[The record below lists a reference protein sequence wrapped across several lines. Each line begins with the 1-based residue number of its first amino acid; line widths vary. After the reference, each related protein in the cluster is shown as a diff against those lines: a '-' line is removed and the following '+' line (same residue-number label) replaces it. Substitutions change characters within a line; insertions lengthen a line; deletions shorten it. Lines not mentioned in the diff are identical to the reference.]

1 MATKHPGSVEIR
13 VAKVGPNGKPH
24 AEILLNDGIN
34 VAHLGVIIEKVTRD
48 KALRDKL
55 GLGACGACKSGFDF
69 NLRDRFEEVIQFNLA
84 DLGIRDL
91 EKGAA

>member
-1 MATKHPGSVEIR
+1 MATRHPNSVEIR
-13 VAKVGPNGKPH
+13 VSRVGPNGKPH
-24 AEILLNDGIN
+24 AEISLNDIN

-69 NLRDRFEEVIQFNLA
+69 NLRDRFEEVIQFNLE
-84 DLGIRDL
+84 DLGIRDR